1 MSEPRRIRV
10 LYDEAAIARRNEEM
24 AQTIAASAPAD
35 LLVVAVLKGSFMFAA
50 DLIRAMHRAGMSPQV
65 EFIHLSSYRAATVSS
80 GQVEILRDVQS
91 DVRGREVLLVDDI
104 LESGRTLAFAKDLLA
119 ARGAEGVERRAAGE
133 ARQARRQHQGRIIS
147 ASSARIISSSATAWT
162 SRIPIGNCPMSA
174 SSRRPTRRACPESE
188 GFRNM
193 SRILVVDD
201 EEPLRTL
208 VARGLTTDGHTCLT
222 AADGAEAL
230 EILIAEQGRFDLLL
244 TDIRMP
250 LMDGIALAL
259 AAKQQFPDL
268 TIMLMTGYAEQR
280 ERAKSLEAI
289 VSEVMTKP
297 FTIAELRATVL
308 KVIERS
314 IG

>member
-1 MSEPRRIRV
+1 
-10 LYDEAAIARRNEEM
+10 
-24 AQTIAASAPAD
+24 
-35 LLVVAVLKGSFMFAA
+35 
-50 DLIRAMHRAGMSPQV
+50 
-65 EFIHLSSYRAATVSS
+65 
-80 GQVEILRDVQS
+80 
-91 DVRGREVLLVDDI
+91 
-104 LESGRTLAFAKDLLA
+104 
-119 ARGAEGVERRAAGE
+119 
-133 ARQARRQHQGRIIS
+133 
-147 ASSARIISSSATAWT
+147 
-162 SRIPIGNCPMSA
+162 
-174 SSRRPTRRACPESE
+174 
-188 GFRNM
+188 M

-208 VARGLTTDGHTCLT
+208 VARGLTMDGHTCLM

-230 EILIAEQGRFDLLL
+230 DILIAEKGRFDLLL

-259 AAKQQFPDL
+259 AAKQEFPEL

-289 VSEVMTKP
+289 VSEVMAKP
-297 FTIAELRATVL
+297 FTIADLRATVM

>member
-1 MSEPRRIRV
+1 
-10 LYDEAAIARRNEEM
+10 
-24 AQTIAASAPAD
+24 
-35 LLVVAVLKGSFMFAA
+35 
-50 DLIRAMHRAGMSPQV
+50 
-65 EFIHLSSYRAATVSS
+65 
-80 GQVEILRDVQS
+80 
-91 DVRGREVLLVDDI
+91 
-104 LESGRTLAFAKDLLA
+104 
-119 ARGAEGVERRAAGE
+119 
-133 ARQARRQHQGRIIS
+133 
-147 ASSARIISSSATAWT
+147 
-162 SRIPIGNCPMSA
+162 
-174 SSRRPTRRACPESE
+174 
-188 GFRNM
+188 M

-201 EEPLRTL
+201 EEAVRAL
-208 VARGLTTDGHTCLT
+208 VARGLSLDGHVCLT

-230 EILIAEQGRFDLLL
+230 ELLIAETGRFDLLL

-259 AAKQQFPDL
+259 AAKQEFPEL

-297 FTIAELRATVL
+297 FTIADLRATVL

>member
-1 MSEPRRIRV
+1 
-10 LYDEAAIARRNEEM
+10 
-24 AQTIAASAPAD
+24 
-35 LLVVAVLKGSFMFAA
+35 
-50 DLIRAMHRAGMSPQV
+50 
-65 EFIHLSSYRAATVSS
+65 
-80 GQVEILRDVQS
+80 
-91 DVRGREVLLVDDI
+91 
-104 LESGRTLAFAKDLLA
+104 
-119 ARGAEGVERRAAGE
+119 
-133 ARQARRQHQGRIIS
+133 
-147 ASSARIISSSATAWT
+147 
-162 SRIPIGNCPMSA
+162 
-174 SSRRPTRRACPESE
+174 
-188 GFRNM
+188 M

-208 VARGLTTDGHTCLT
+208 VARGLGMDGHSCLT

-230 EILIAEQGRFDLLL
+230 DILIAEEGRFELLL

-259 AAKQQFPDL
+259 AAKQQFPEL

-289 VSEVMTKP
+289 VAEVMTKP
-297 FTIAELRATVL
+297 FTIAELRSTVM